1 MHRANFCVECG
12 DRLARS
18 GWRARIG
25 SRFCHDCARRLGTFT
40 TFRPLLFIGVI
51 ALAAFAFGR
60 YLRPAPPPL
69 IIQRAANSP
78 LSDAPFD
85 LSQAAR
91 HRNPNSANAG
101 NSNPTATVVN
111 EEGYICGARTR
122 KGTPCKRRVHVP
134 GERCFQ
140 HKGLVAMVPVERLVI
155 KPNNSNKQ

>member
-12 DRLARS
+12 ERLARS

-25 SRFCHDCARRLGTFT
+25 SKFCPDCARRLGTFT
-40 TFRPLLFIGVI
+40 AFRPLILIVVF

-69 IIQRAANSP
+69 IIQRAGNSP

-85 LSQAAR
+85 LSQSAR
-91 HRNPNSANAG
+91 PNNSNVINAG
-101 NSNPTATVVN
+101 NSNQTAAVAN

-140 HKGLVAMVPVERLVI
+140 HKGLAAMVPAEKLVV
-155 KPNNSNKQ
+155 KPANPSK

>member
-18 GWRARIG
+18 GWRARVG
-25 SRFCHDCARRLGTFT
+25 ARFCHDCARRLGSFT
-40 TFRPLLFIGVI
+40 TFRPLILFGLI
-51 ALAAFAFGR
+51 ALGAFAFGR

-78 LSDAPFD
+78 LSDAPID
-85 LSQAAR
+85 VSQAGQI
-91 HRNPNSANAG
+91 RNSNSANAG
-101 NSNPTATVVN
+101 NSNQSATVAN

-140 HKGLVAMVPVERLVI
+140 HKGLAAMVPAEKLVI
-155 KPNNSNKQ
+155 KQSNSSR

>member
-25 SRFCHDCARRLGTFT
+25 TRFCPDCARRLGTFT
-40 TFRPLLFIGVI
+40 VFRFLILTGLI
-51 ALAAFAFGR
+51 ALAAFALGR
-60 YLRPAPPPL
+60 YLRPAAPPL

-85 LSQAAR
+85 VSQAAR
-91 HRNPNSANAG
+91 HSNQNAAYAGTTNPSPSVAND
-101 NSNPTATVVN
+101 
-111 EEGYICGARTR
+111 EGYICGARTK
-122 KGTPCKRRVHVP
+122 KGTPCKRRVHAV

-140 HKGLVAMVPVERLVI
+140 HKGLAAMVPPEKLIV
-155 KPNNSNKQ
+155 KPANSSK

>member
-25 SRFCHDCARRLGTFT
+25 SRFCHDCARRLGTFNA
-40 TFRPLLFIGVI
+40 FRPLILIGLI

-69 IIQRAANSP
+69 IIQRVANSP

-85 LSQAAR
+85 VSQAGR
-91 HRNPNSANAG
+91 IRNPNAANAG
-101 NSNPTATVVN
+101 TPNQSAAVAND
-111 EEGYICGARTR
+111 EGYICGARTR

-140 HKGLVAMVPVERLVI
+140 HKGLAAMVPPEKLVI
-155 KPNNSNKQ
+155 KQSNSSR